1 MVSSLSTRL
10 SVPLALCV
18 AIVVISCGGNSP
30 TPTQPTQPTPTPPAP
45 SVTVT
50 EVRVGAAGNAST
62 TVAPGDKLQLFAQ
75 AVSSDG
81 TISDVTNVALWQSS
95 NPVVATVSPS
105 GLLTA
110 AIEGELEVSAS
121 YSSKSGSLRAA
132 VQKPGCAVT
141 LTPESVV
148 FGALATG
155 GTVTVTTTLSTCRW
169 KASSDASWLSFQFDP
184 NRSGNG
190 SFTYFIPGNNNTSPR
205 DANIVV
211 TVEGGP
217 TRLHRIHQERPV
229 GCVYKVTPE
238 KLSFGAAGGT
248 GSFEV
253 TTIPGDCQWKITETW
268 SDIQLTTPATG
279 TGAAT
284 VSYRVLSNAGG
295 FDHTYRVQGLS
306 GLNPPAVH
314 TASVVR

>member
-1 MVSSLSTRL
+1 MASSLSTRV
-10 SVPLALCV
+10 SIPVAMCA
-18 AIVVISCGGNSP
+18 AIVIVSCGGNTP
-30 TPTQPTQPTPTPPAP
+30 APTQPTQPTPPPAP
-45 SVTVT
+45 TVTVT
-50 EVRVGAAGNAST
+50 EVRVGVAGNAAT

-110 AIEGELEVSAS
+110 AAEGDLEVSAS
-121 YSSKSGSLRAA
+121 YSGKSGSLRAA
-132 VQKPGCAVT
+132 VQRPGCVVT
-141 LTPESVV
+141 LTPDSIS
-148 FGALATG
+148 FGALSSSA
-155 GTVTVTTTLSTCRW
+155 TVTVTTTLSTCRW

-190 SFTYFIPGNNNTSPR
+190 TFSYSVPGNNNTSPR

-217 TRLHRIHQERPV
+217 TRLHRVHQERPV

-238 KLSFGAAGGT
+238 KLTFGAGGGT

-253 TTIPGDCQWKITETW
+253 TTIPGDCQWKITDTF
-268 SDIQLTTPATG
+268 SDVQFTSAVTG

-284 VSYRVLSNAGG
+284 VSYRVLSNPFG
-295 FDHTYRVQGLS
+295 FDHNFRVQGLS
-306 GLNPPAVH
+306 GLNPPGIH
-314 TASVVR
+314 TATILR